1 MFKFL
6 KEKISSAIERF
17 SRKAEEIPE
26 EKVKEVVK
34 ELPVEKAEEKSFIT
48 RLKEKVTTTKIS
60 ESKFYELFWEFEL
73 AMLEN
78 NVAVEVIEK
87 VKRDLKLELV
97 DVPINRSNIRQ
108 KIISALRESISN
120 LFKGDN
126 NDLIQLIKDS
136 KKPYIIL
143 FLGVNGTGKTT
154 TLAKFAKLLQDNSI
168 TAVIAASDT
177 FRAAAI
183 QQLEEHGQNLGIKI
197 IKSNYGSDPAAVA
210 FDAIKYAEAKKIDVV
225 LIDTAGRMHSNK
237 NLLDEMKKIVR
248 VSKPNLKLFVGESIA
263 GNDVV
268 EQSKTFNEAVGIDGI
283 ILSKADIDE
292 KGGAAMSVSYVT
304 GKPISYLGSGQ
315 GYKDLERFDKQ
326 KLLKSLN
333 PIPAVTDRINC
344 EIILLLLTS

>member
-60 ESKFYELFWEFEL
+60 ESKFNELFWEFEL

-326 KLLKSLN
+326 KLLKSLG
-333 PIPAVTDRINC
+333 
-344 EIILLLLTS
+344 L

>member
-34 ELPVEKAEEKSFIT
+34 ESPVEKAEEKIFIT

-60 ESKFYELFWEFEL
+60 ESKFNELFWEFEL

-292 KGGAAMSVSYVT
+292 KGVAAMSVSYVT

-326 KLLKSLN
+326 KLLKSLG
-333 PIPAVTDRINC
+333 
-344 EIILLLLTS
+344 L

>member
-1 MFKFL
+1 
-6 KEKISSAIERF
+6 
-17 SRKAEEIPE
+17 
-26 EKVKEVVK
+26 
-34 ELPVEKAEEKSFIT
+34 
-48 RLKEKVTTTKIS
+48 
-60 ESKFYELFWEFEL
+60 
-73 AMLEN
+73 MLEN

-248 VSKPNLKLFVGESIA
+248 VSKPNLKLFVGES
-263 GNDVV
+263 
-268 EQSKTFNEAVGIDGI
+268 
-283 ILSKADIDE
+283 
-292 KGGAAMSVSYVT
+292 
-304 GKPISYLGSGQ
+304 
-315 GYKDLERFDKQ
+315 
-326 KLLKSLN
+326 
-333 PIPAVTDRINC
+333 
-344 EIILLLLTS
+344 